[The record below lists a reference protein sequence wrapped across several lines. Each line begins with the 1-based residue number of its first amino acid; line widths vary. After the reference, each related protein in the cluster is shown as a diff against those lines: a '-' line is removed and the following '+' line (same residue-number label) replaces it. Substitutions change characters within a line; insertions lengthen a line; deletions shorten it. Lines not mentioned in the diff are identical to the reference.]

1 MADASS
7 FAAGAR
13 VLGVTPA
20 HVSKVV
26 AGLEARLGAR
36 LLARTTR
43 SVKLTDVGRAY
54 AERVRGLADEFAAV
68 EASVRDTS
76 ARPAGVLRLSVPL
89 VFGTSHMQAL
99 LLDFAALYPDISL
112 EVSYADRM
120 VNLIDEGFDAALRIG
135 VLADSSLVA
144 VRLGT
149 TRLVVV
155 GAPDYFARHAAPVV
169 PAELALHDAIL
180 DMVMRDRLTW
190 HFIRDGQG
198 VDVAVHGRL
207 SFGRADACV
216 AAAVAGFGVAH
227 VPEFAATAEI
237 SAGRLRVVLAEFA
250 PPPLPIHLIYPHKRH
265 LAAKMRALVDFL
277 KARLR
282 SEGSGEHHS

>member
-13 VLGVTPA
+13 ALSVTPA

-26 AGLEARLGAR
+26 AQLEARLGAR

-54 AERVRGLADEFAAV
+54 AERVRGLADEFDAV
-68 EASVRDTS
+68 EASVRDAS

-99 LLDFAALYPDISL
+99 LLEFASRYPELGL

-120 VNLIDEGFDAALRIG
+120 VHLIDEGFDAALRIG

-144 VRLGT
+144 VRLGA

-155 GAPDYFARHAAPVV
+155 GAPGYFAAHGVPETPEALARH
-169 PAELALHDAIL
+169 HAIL
-180 DMVMRDRLTW
+180 DMVMRDRSMW
-190 HFIRDGQG
+190 RFARGG
-198 VDVAVHGRL
+198 RAFEVRVSGRL

-216 AAAVAGFGVAH
+216 AAAVAGFGVAYA
-227 VPEFAATAEI
+227 PEFAAEADI
-237 SAGRLRVVLAEFA
+237 AAGRLLVVLADFA
-250 PPPLPIHLIYPHKRH
+250 LPALPIHIVYPHARH
-265 LAAKMRALVDFL
+265 LAAKVRVLVDFL
-277 KARLR
+277 KARPR
-282 SEGSGEHHS
+282 